1 MAAKV
6 EEPEEEDT
14 TELRF
19 GKGMNLVFTDC
30 YKESMIAVFRI

>member
-6 EEPEEEDT
+6 EEPEEEDA

-19 GKGMNLVFTDC
+19 GKGI
-30 YKESMIAVFRI
+30 YAVFID

>member
-6 EEPEEEDT
+6 EEPEEEDA

-19 GKGMNLVFTDC
+19 GKGVLCRVDRFIETQ
-30 YKESMIAVFRI
+30 